1 MFTSTINLTIFIMMI
16 IIYLNEMKNIS
27 MFIFNFNYIK
37 DLSRIIMNDKCNNIY
52 CEAETDRYQ
61 IAKNSYNLLL
71 PNDIFNS
78 KMYIIFTFVIAIML
92 FIYYYYLLF
101 NSKEGI
107 VPAGAGNY
115 YYIINFLLLA
125 LLLGVIIFRYVPN
138 DDAGYLNYFG
148 KINDSTSFHG
158 SFRMYILF
166 IIMAIT
172 YYSFL
177 IKRFELIED
186 RLFIIIV
193 KYLCF
198 IFSIILIFNLMN
210 IVMTFRSNTT
220 PILKTKNLVWSLKN
234 SLKTLLNN
242 FTDDQKEVL
251 KSALSY
257 EYGIIETLKDYNIQ
271 ENSIDTNTISSIMNI
286 LIAFDELS
294 KIILG
299 GYANEA
305 NEDSGNIK
313 YIIELQKII
322 KVNANKLLP
331 LEGEGE
337 SEDKNKGKN
346 AAIPSDISDL
356 SVIFDKKVKIPHD
369 YDDKEHKTNMNEN
382 NKDYIYTADISYDN
396 VNLFYEKYWDLND
409 KDESFLYSYDYFV
422 PTYLFGGYKP
432 NLFKILITII
442 IFIVVI
448 CICGLIVRA
457 FKNSLRSGETE
468 IFIDLYNILYPL
480 FIFVILIIYILL
492 FIRFNTKFNT
502 NVVYK
507 CLDSS
512 YKRSLNKLNNIVTPY
527 IRMYDNK
534 IIKGNKSYIK
544 HYIIT
549 NVFYSILSGNI
560 KLRDNRTAASIK
572 LKEVDTAISLLKA
585 NINKLSNELKQS
597 NRSILTQGELVN
609 IQNEIDKAKA
619 SVVTVITDIGKPEN
633 DKLNKINNELGSI
646 KSGITINNLPTINNR
661 VSVLKNLS
669 ESISKDLNTPIK
681 SIINEKDEDAVYYD
695 IPRIKSNRL
704 KFSNMN
710 NSILSNDN
718 EFREYYKLKFGSIY
732 KETYDKEYVAN
743 IYNVFIHLFNRNSD
757 DTDTILKSEKE
768 ISKYFEDF
776 IINKENILNIYC
788 IIKKCFDLF
797 NEEKFNNNLIYYNN
811 HDNKQKGVNIDY
823 YKKFKFYK
831 YGDKVIPHKFIL
843 KLNTFDEYT
852 EFVKDI
858 KDGMNTEFN
867 EVIAGNFDLSDPYPS
882 SGRSSSGTTM
892 ASGAAADIA
901 NAAAV
906 FAAAAAT
913 TAIATAGAATP
924 ATPGTTGASGAIP
937 GATTGAPGAP
947 GTTGTTGAPG
957 AAAIIYTNIL
967 LDQDDEDLLEQA
979 SDIQRKQDKN
989 LIKLIVKYLL
999 ILGHINYNRVENTQ
1013 AKTDND
1019 KKEVYEKRTYY
1030 LYKLISNILYDD
1042 TYEIDDTF
1050 NINSIQNNSIV
1061 GIAVTNGGSEY
1072 IIPPTINIIPNKG
1085 LGYGAEAVAILK
1097 PTFIKSIIIENGG
1110 SGYTKAPSITISG
1123 GGASINAKAI
1133 AEFDQGVITSIK
1145 ITEQGSG
1152 YTKVP
1157 NIVIGMDSGGIGASA
1172 KAVLT
1177 PTSIER
1183 IDVIKNG
1190 SGYTKIPTIEITPIP
1205 NKDKTPG
1212 SGKDAT
1218 AVALISLLINDGR
1231 YEKYKHLT
1239 YMYNY
1244 LETKYVNISSNNN
1257 KNYLMNIIK
1266 SINNKINDDDKV
1278 LNTESK
1284 SARYIFSKNLKNIKN
1299 PEEYENEDEILNV
1312 ANNVSTSSFASTY
1325 IFNIILLVIYF
1336 NIISRNIK

>member
-1 MFTSTINLTIFIMMI
+1 
-16 IIYLNEMKNIS
+16 
-27 MFIFNFNYIK
+27 
-37 DLSRIIMNDKCNNIY
+37 MNDKCNNIY

-101 NSKEGI
+101 DSKEGT
-107 VPAGAGNY
+107 VPAGAGSY
-115 YYIINFLLLA
+115 YYIINFLLLT

-148 KINDSTSFHG
+148 KISDSTSFHG
-158 SFRMYILF
+158 YFRMYILF
-166 IIMAIT
+166 IILAIT

-177 IKRFELIED
+177 IKRFELKED

-198 IFSIILIFNLMN
+198 LFSIILIFNLMN

-242 FTDDQKEVL
+242 FTEEQKKVL
-251 KSALSY
+251 ESASSY
-257 EYGIIETLKDYNIQ
+257 EYQIIEMLKDYNIQ

-299 GYANEA
+299 GYV

-337 SEDKNKGKN
+337 GEGKN
-346 AAIPSDISDL
+346 AVIASDISDL

-369 YDDKEHKTNMNEN
+369 YDEKEHKTNMNDN
-382 NKDYIYTADISYDN
+382 NKDYIYTADISYN
-396 VNLFYEKYWDLND
+396 NANLFYEKYWDLND
-409 KDESFLYSYDYFV
+409 KDESFLYSYEYFV

-448 CICGLIVRA
+448 CITGFIVRL
-457 FKNSLRSGETE
+457 FKNSLRSGETD

-480 FIFVILIIYILL
+480 FIFIILIIYILL

-549 NVFYSILSGNI
+549 NVFYSIISGNI
-560 KLRDNRTAASIK
+560 KLLDNRTKAS
-572 LKEVDTAISLLKA
+572 KELRKVDDAILLLKTK
-585 NINKLSNELKQS
+585 IDKISNDLKTLK
-597 NRSILTQGELVN
+597 RSALTQGELDN
-609 IQNEIDKAKA
+609 IKKDIDTAKVDVDA
-619 SVVTVITDIGKPEN
+619 AIIAIGKTQN
-633 DKLNKINNELGSI
+633 DKLNKIKTELDSI

-661 VSVLKNLS
+661 VSILKNQS
-669 ESISKDLNTPIK
+669 ESIGKELNTPIK
-681 SIINEKDEDAVYYD
+681 SIINEKEEDAVYYD

-704 KFSNMN
+704 KLSNMN
-710 NSILSNDN
+710 NSVLSNDN
-718 EFREYYKLKFGSIY
+718 EFREYYKLKFGSLY
-732 KETYDKEYVAN
+732 KDTYDKEYVGN
-743 IYNVFIHLFNRNSD
+743 IYKVFIHHFNRYSED
-757 DTDTILKSEKE
+757 SEILNTEKD
-768 ISKYFEDF
+768 ISKYFEDLV
-776 IINKENILNIYC
+776 INRENILNIYC
-788 IIKKCFDLF
+788 IIRKCFDLF
-797 NEEKFNNNLIYYNN
+797 NEDKFNNNLIYYNN
-811 HDNKQKGVNIDY
+811 HDNKQKGVNIDA

-831 YGDKVIPHKFIL
+831 YGDKVIPYKFIL
-843 KLNTFDEYT
+843 KLNTFDEYS

-858 KDGMNTEFN
+858 KDEMNTEFDK
-867 EVIAGNFDLSDPYPS
+867 IIDGNFDLSDPYPS
-882 SGRSSSGTTM
+882 SGG
-892 ASGAAADIA
+892 
-901 NAAAV
+901 
-906 FAAAAAT
+906 
-913 TAIATAGAATP
+913 AIAPGTL
-924 ATPGTTGASGAIP
+924 ATPGTP
-937 GATTGAPGAP
+937 GVYN
-947 GTTGTTGAPG
+947 
-957 AAAIIYTNIL
+957 YTNIL

-979 SDIQRKQDKN
+979 SDIQQKQDKN

-999 ILGHINYNRVENTQ
+999 ILGHINYNRVENTMT
-1013 AKTDND
+1013 KTDND

-1061 GIAVTNGGSEY
+1061 GIAVTNGGSGY

-1097 PTFIKSIIIENGG
+1097 PTLIKSIIIEGGG
-1110 SGYTKAPSITISG
+1110 SGYTRAPSITISG
-1123 GGASINAKAI
+1123 GGASINAKAT
-1133 AEFDQGVITSIK
+1133 AEFNQGVITGIT

-1157 NIVIGMDSGGIGASA
+1157 TIEIGMDSGGIGASA
-1172 KAVLT
+1172 KAVLI

-1212 SGKDAT
+1212 SEKDAT
-1218 AVALISLLINDGR
+1218 AAALISLLINDGI

-1284 SARYIFSKNLKNIKN
+1284 SARYIFSENLKNIKN
-1299 PEEYENEDEILNV
+1299 PQEYENEDEILNV

>member
-1 MFTSTINLTIFIMMI
+1 MFASTINLTIFIMMI

-37 DLSRIIMNDKCNNIY
+37 DLSRIVMNDKCNNIY

-78 KMYIIFTFVIAIML
+78 KMYIIFTFIIAIML
-92 FIYYYYLLF
+92 FIFYYYLLF
-101 NSKEGI
+101 DSKEGT
-107 VPAGAGNY
+107 VPAGAGSY

-125 LLLGVIIFRYVPN
+125 LLIGVIIFRYVPN

-148 KINDSTSFHG
+148 KISDITSFHR
-158 SFRMYILF
+158 SFHMYVSL

-177 IKRFELIED
+177 IKQLELKD

-198 IFSIILIFNLMN
+198 LFSIILIFNLMN
-210 IVMTFRSNTT
+210 IVMTFRTNTT

-242 FTDDQKEVL
+242 FTEEQKEYL
-251 KSALSY
+251 KEKTGV
-257 EYGIIETLKDYNIQ
+257 EYGIVEQLKNYNIQ
-271 ENSIDTNTISSIMNI
+271 EGSIDTNTISSIMNI

-299 GYANEA
+299 GYV
-305 NEDSGNIK
+305 NEDNGNIK

-322 KVNANKLLP
+322 KVNANKLIA
-331 LEGEGE
+331 LEGE
-337 SEDKNKGKN
+337 DKG
-346 AAIPSDISDL
+346 SDTVSNVSDL
-356 SVIFDKKVKIPHD
+356 SVIFDKNVKIPHD
-369 YDDKEHKTNMNEN
+369 YDDKQHNSNMNDN
-382 NKDYIYTADISYDN
+382 NTDYIYTADISYDN
-396 VNLFYEKYWDLND
+396 ANLFYEKYWDLND

-432 NLFKILITII
+432 NLFKILIAII
-442 IFIVVI
+442 IFVVVI
-448 CICGLIVRA
+448 CITGFIVRL
-457 FKNSLRSGETE
+457 FKNSLRSGETD

-480 FIFVILIIYILL
+480 FIFIILIIYILL

-549 NVFYSILSGNI
+549 NVFYSIISGNI
-560 KLRDNRTAASIK
+560 KLLDNRTKAS
-572 LKEVDTAISLLKA
+572 KELRKVDDAILLLKTK
-585 NINKLSNELKQS
+585 IDKISNELKTLK
-597 NRSILTQGELVN
+597 RSALTQGELDN
-609 IQNEIDKAKA
+609 IKKDIDIAKVDVDA
-619 SVVTVITDIGKPEN
+619 AITAIEKTQN
-633 DKLNKINNELGSI
+633 DKLNKIKTELDSI

-661 VSVLKNLS
+661 VSILKNLS
-669 ESISKDLNTPIK
+669 ESIGKELNTPIK
-681 SIINEKDEDAVYYD
+681 SIINEKEEDAVYYD

-704 KFSNMN
+704 KLSNMN

-718 EFREYYKLKFGSIY
+718 EFREYYKLKFGSLY
-732 KETYDKEYVAN
+732 KETYDKEYVGN
-743 IYNVFIHLFNRNSD
+743 IYKVFIHHFNRYSVD
-757 DTDTILKSEKE
+757 SEILNTEKD
-768 ISKYFEDF
+768 ISKYFEDLV
-776 IINKENILNIYC
+776 INRENILNIYC
-788 IIKKCFDLF
+788 IIRKCFDLF

-811 HDNKQKGVNIDY
+811 HDNKQKGVNIDD

-831 YGDKVIPHKFIL
+831 YGDKVIPYKFIL
-843 KLNTFDEYT
+843 KLNTFDEYS

-858 KDGMNTEFN
+858 KDEMNTEFDK
-867 EVIAGNFDLSDPYPS
+867 IIDGNFDLSDPYPS
-882 SGRSSSGTTM
+882 SGG
-892 ASGAAADIA
+892 
-901 NAAAV
+901 
-906 FAAAAAT
+906 
-913 TAIATAGAATP
+913 AIAP
-924 ATPGTTGASGAIP
+924 ATPGTL
-937 GATTGAPGAP
+937 ATP
-947 GTTGTTGAPG
+947 GTPGTPG
-957 AAAIIYTNIL
+957 VNNYTNIL

-979 SDIQRKQDKN
+979 SDIQQKQDKN

-999 ILGHINYNRVENTQ
+999 ILGHINYNRVENTMT
-1013 AKTDND
+1013 KTDND

-1061 GIAVTNGGSEY
+1061 GISLINGGSGY

-1085 LGYGAEAVAILK
+1085 LGYGATAEAILK
-1097 PTFIKSIIIENGG
+1097 PTFIKSITIDTEG
-1110 SGYTKAPSITISG
+1110 SGYMSVPSITISG
-1123 GGASINAKAI
+1123 GGESINAKAI
-1133 AEFDQGVITSIK
+1133 AEINTTGKITGIK

-1152 YTKVP
+1152 FTKVP
-1157 NIVIGMDSGGIGASA
+1157 KIVIGMDGGGIGATA
-1172 KAVLT
+1172 TAVLT

-1183 IDVIKNG
+1183 INVIKNG
-1190 SGYTKIPTIEITPIP
+1190 SDYTKNPTIEIIPIP
-1205 NKDKTPG
+1205 NKDGTPG
-1212 SGKDAT
+1212 GGKDAT
-1218 AVALISLLINDGR
+1218 AVAHISLLINDGR

-1284 SARYIFSKNLKNIKN
+1284 TARYIFSENLKNIKN
-1299 PEEYENEDEILNV
+1299 PQEYENEDEILNV